1 MLSRESAAT
10 AMTSPRYPSGG
21 PQIRRSSCRVHSAVV
36 AQADASVFSTTTC
49 TRASVGA
56 APVAKRAAAVTADD
70 RYRVGFGPA
79 GRRKVGE
86 QLRLSAEYS
95 VIENTRWRGIV
106 RLTR

>member
-21 PQIRRSSCRVHSAVV
+21 PQIRRSSCRVHSAAV
-36 AQADASVFSTTTC
+36 
-49 TRASVGA
+49 
-56 APVAKRAAAVTADD
+56 AVTADG

-86 QLRLSAEYS
+86 RLRLSAEYS